1 MLRGQGRDAMYWVET
16 ARTGYAGRVVA
27 IRSWVCELARQI
39 ALDALTIEIDSEP
52 MALIRTSHT
61 VKMTGRAGEE
71 TVVLTKEEFLN
82 EYDLF
87 ERNAAPRLRAAV
99 ERLRIK

>member
-1 MLRGQGRDAMYWVET
+1 MYSVQT
-16 ARTGYAGRVVA
+16 ARSGYADRVLA
-27 IRSWVCELARQI
+27 ITSWACELGRQI
-39 ALDALTIEIDSEP
+39 AHDALTVEIDNGP
-52 MALIRTSHT
+52 MALVRTSHT
-61 VKMTGRAGEE
+61 VKMTGSAGEE

-87 ERNAAPRLRAAV
+87 ERNAAPRLRAAI

>member
-1 MLRGQGRDAMYWVET
+1 
-16 ARTGYAGRVVA
+16 
-27 IRSWVCELARQI
+27 
-39 ALDALTIEIDSEP
+39 